1 MPHELFLQVSIQAP
15 VLLQLAT
22 GATGSTGST
31 GSTGTGQGEVVLVAH
46 PAEVHYV
53 TVQTLVLA
61 HEG

>member
-22 GATGSTGST
+22 GATGSTGSI
-31 GSTGTGQGEVVLVAH
+31 GTGQGEVVLVAH